1 MDLRIVRRI
10 WSLTL
15 RPHKWGFL
23 GLCTLQIVYVP
34 LTLIQP
40 IPLRILADNVVGEE
54 PFPDF
59 LTRIL
64 PTDTAPWQS
73 ALYVLVGA
81 TLLITVT
88 TQIHNVI
95 AWMAATKL
103 EQKAAF
109 ELRTKLF
116 DHVQSVPVN
125 HLEERGTS
133 DALFRISQ
141 DAESAK
147 ELTVGL
153 TRYLVSLISIM
164 GFALVMF
171 TIDPLMS
178 LVALIP
184 APIAFFLLATIRGR
198 IRRNWDASFTS
209 SNRAFNE
216 LSETLSLSRL
226 IRAFSRGSRHSSVYR
241 SLSRDTIHR
250 TVVASRAEAM
260 LDAALGLVFSIGQAA
275 LLVMGV
281 FSIRRGEMTLG
292 ELLVF
297 HAYSGQMYAP
307 LATLSRMTGDI
318 QQHLAMAS
326 RALTLFDLPTERS
339 SPTPT
344 SRTGRAFGLLE
355 FRGVSYAYP
364 SKPHHLVLRDLSLTI
379 PAGSMIGITGP
390 SGSGKSTLLDLALGF
405 ADPTSGTILLDGL
418 DLGETDPAD
427 LRSQV
432 ALVTQD
438 PVLFSAPIAENV
450 RYGRPDAS
458 DADVLRALEDAGA
471 LDFVID
477 LPDGIDTT
485 VGDRGAALS
494 GGQRQRVAIARAL
507 LRDAPILIMDEPT
520 SALDSA
526 TEAAVLSAIDV
537 ARRGNTQRTI
547 IVVTHSEAL
556 LRMCDAVVRLEHGTQ
571 VEPAVRLPENSLTKD

>member
-1 MDLRIVRRI
+1 MCV
-10 WSLTL
+10 
-15 RPHKWGFL
+15 
-23 GLCTLQIVYVP
+23 LQILYVP
-34 LTLIQP
+34 LTLVQP

-59 LTRIL
+59 LTRFL
-64 PTDTAPWQS
+64 PTDLAPWRV
-73 ALYVLVGA
+73 ALYVLIGA
-81 TLLITVT
+81 TLIISLT
-88 TQIHNVI
+88 TQMHNVI
-95 AWMAATKL
+95 AWMVATKL

-153 TRYLVSLISIM
+153 TRYLVSLISII
-164 GFALVMF
+164 GFALVML

-184 APIAFFLLATIRGR
+184 APIAFLLLATIRGR
-198 IRRNWDASFTS
+198 IRRNWDATFTS

-226 IRAFSRGSRHSSVYR
+226 IRAFSRGSRHSSAYR

-250 TVVASRAEAM
+250 TVIASRAEAM
-260 LDAALGLVFSIGQAA
+260 LDAALGLVFALGQSA

-281 FSIRRGEMTLG
+281 LSIRRGDMTLG

-318 QQHLAMAS
+318 QQHLAMAD
-326 RALTLFDLPTERS
+326 RALSLFDLPVERTS
-339 SPTPT
+339 TTPT
-344 SRTGRAFGLLE
+344 SRSGRAFGLLE

-364 SKPHHLVLRDLSLTI
+364 SKPDQLVLRDLSLTI

-405 ADPTSGTILLDGL
+405 ADPTAGRILLDGL

-427 LRSQV
+427 LRRQV

-450 RYGRPDAS
+450 RYGRPEATDAE
-458 DADVLRALEDAGA
+458 VLRALDAAGA
-471 LDFVID
+471 LDFVIG

-520 SALDSA
+520 SALDVA
-526 TEAAVLSAIDV
+526 TESAILGAIDA
-537 ARRGNTQRTI
+537 ARRRGTRRTI
-547 IVVTHSEAL
+547 IVVTHSEEL
-556 LRMCDAVVRLEHGTQ
+556 LNMCDSVIRLDHEFGVDHADFRLEDS
-571 VEPAVRLPENSLTKD
+571 LPKEKS